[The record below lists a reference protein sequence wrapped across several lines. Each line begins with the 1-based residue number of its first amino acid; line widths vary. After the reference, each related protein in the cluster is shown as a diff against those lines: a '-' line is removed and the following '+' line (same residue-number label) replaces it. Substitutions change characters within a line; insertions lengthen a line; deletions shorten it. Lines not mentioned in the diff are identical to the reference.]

1 MAITQ
6 CLMEK
11 HQYTNTDI
19 DWDIEWEFG
28 VLKLVLCEG
37 DVNDWVVLGS
47 VDIH

>member
-6 CLMEK
+6 CIMEK
-11 HQYTNTDI
+11 HQYTNTGYRLGY
-19 DWDIEWEFG
+19 WWEFG